1 MGGAVVSVGVVVV
14 GVVVVGDVVVFD
26 DFVVVDDG
34 VVAGPPPLLP
44 VASAMRP
51 KMIVAI
57 RITTA
62 RPHSAR
68 THGLR
73 NQGEEFSSRLNSSLL
88 FAPRVESLLE

>member
-1 MGGAVVSVGVVVV
+1 VVIVSVGVVVV
-14 GVVVVGDVVVFD
+14 GMVVVGGVVVVD

-34 VVAGPPPLLP
+34 AVAGPPPPLP

-57 RITTA
+57 RISTA
-62 RPHSAR
+62 RPQSAR

-73 NQGEEFSSRLNSSLL
+73 NQAEGFSSGLNSSSL
-88 FAPRVESLLE
+88 FPPRRES